1 MSKETI
7 KPNKFQRQL
16 PNIFLY
22 FRLIAIP
29 AFIVCMYGVGKPSWM
44 IAALV
49 IFVLASISDFFDG
62 FFARRYNLSNDFG
75 KLMDPLADKVLTS
88 AAFVCLVALGIIAP
102 WGVVVILAREF
113 LVSGIRSLAASEG
126 RVIAARFSGKLKTT
140 IQMFSIIFFLFFLL
154 ALSVA
159 QLHDADTNNLL
170 LSVTS
175 ATATITYYFAVAL
188 TVYSG
193 AEIIFDYIK
202 SKKK

>member
-1 MSKETI
+1 MPKKTI

-29 AFIVCMYGVGKPSWM
+29 AFIIFMYGVDKPSWM
-44 IAALV
+44 LAALI

-62 FFARRYNLSNDFG
+62 FFARRYDLSNDFG
-75 KLMDPLADKVLTS
+75 KLMDPLVDKVLTS
-88 AAFVCLVALGIIAP
+88 AAFVCLVGLGIIAP
-102 WGVVVILAREF
+102 WGVVVILGREF

-140 IQMFSIIFFLFFLL
+140 IQMFSIIFFLIFLWI
-154 ALSVA
+154 LSVA
-159 QLHDADTNNLL
+159 HLHDANTNNLFL
-170 LSVTS
+170 NIIS
-175 ATATITYYFAVAL
+175 ATANVTYYFAVAL

-193 AEIIFDYIK
+193 AEIIYDYLK